1 MSAMKG
7 ALVDLALTA
16 RQAGDDRLSGKI
28 TRADHGR
35 ILADIERQMIALG
48 GTWDDLIGL
57 AR

>member
-1 MSAMKG
+1 MSTMKN

-35 ILADIERQMIALG
+35 ILADIELQMIALG
-48 GTWDDLIGL
+48 GTWDDLIEL

>member
-1 MSAMKG
+1 MSTMKN
-7 ALVDLALTA
+7 ALVDLALRA

-35 ILADIERQMIALG
+35 ILADIELQMIALG
-48 GTWDDLIGL
+48 GTWDDLIEL

>member
-1 MSAMKG
+1 MSTMKN

-35 ILADIERQMIALG
+35 ILADVELQMIALG
-48 GTWDDLIGL
+48 GTWDDLIEL

>member
-1 MSAMKG
+1 MSTMKN
-7 ALVDLALTA
+7 ALVDLALTT

-35 ILADIERQMIALG
+35 ILADIELQMIALG
-48 GTWDDLIGL
+48 GTWDDLIEL